1 MAGRF
6 ASEVSQPLETLGVV
20 VQKTLQ
26 VLRSDVLEATW
37 SSIAGD
43 GSVEGVPGANLRLAT
58 AKGLASEL
66 ETALSGMHE
75 KIGAQVVASSS
86 SDSSNS
92 SSPMEVSEGRAATN
106 TASHPSDPT
115 RPTRL
120 HPIFGQPAAKRTPME
135 SLEAQA
141 DANGAGAGAR
151 GV

>member
-75 KIGAQVVASSS
+75 KIGAQVATSNS
-86 SDSSNS
+86 SDS

-120 HPIFGQPAAKRTPME
+120 HPIFGQPAAKRTRME